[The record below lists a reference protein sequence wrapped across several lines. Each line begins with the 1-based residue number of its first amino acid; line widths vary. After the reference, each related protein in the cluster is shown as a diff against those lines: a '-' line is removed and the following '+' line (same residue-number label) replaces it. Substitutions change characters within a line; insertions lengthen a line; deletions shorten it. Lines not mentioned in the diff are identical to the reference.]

1 MIYNTKINKNKAFMY
16 EYLEPLIDVTKFVFV
31 LLNHMSDIDTVK
43 AIDAYYQTSDIRL
56 KMDKGNWMALN
67 KGSKQILLSVN
78 LDNCYEKNPQK
89 IDGIMLY
96 WIANI
101 YTKWQWNHPELT
113 SKDINEKCPVTTLM
127 KLYYLLHE
135 TSDEKAI
142 EILNNRY
149 FGLNKEN
156 GEEDE

>member
-31 LLNHMSDIDTVK
+31 LFNHMSDIDTVK

-56 KMDKGNWMALN
+56 KMDKGNWRALN

-78 LDNCYEKNPQK
+78 LDNCYEENSQK

-135 TSDEKAI
+135 TSDEKVI

>member
-31 LLNHMSDIDTVK
+31 LFNHMSDIDTVK
-43 AIDAYYQTSDIRL
+43 AIDTYYQTSDIRL

-78 LDNCYEKNPQK
+78 LDNCYEENPQK
-89 IDGIMLY
+89 INGIMLY

-113 SKDINEKCPVTTLM
+113 SKEINEKCPVTTLM
-127 KLYYLLHE
+127 KLYYPLHE